1 MASAPRSFAPRF
13 ADRFAPYDDRT
24 QPALH
29 VDGYKETLVRVPKQA
44 FYKRPA
50 TLSEITGPLNLAKKL
65 DADLSDLSRTKEG
78 TRALG
83 QLIWV
88 TGRLMDEDGMPVRGS
103 IIEVWHANAAGR
115 YIHKM
120 DANSPFPED
129 PNFLG
134 SGRCLTDHEGRYRY
148 LSIKPGAYP
157 VPNHPE
163 RWWRPPHIH
172 LSVFGEG
179 FMSRLVT
186 QMFFPEDH
194 LNPQDRILNSVPDP
208 KGRER
213 MIAKAVPMME
223 LPRADVLGFRH
234 DIVVRGHRATPMG
247 V

>member
-1 MASAPRSFAPRF
+1 MDSGSRRF
-13 ADRFAPYDDRT
+13 ADRFTPYDERS
-24 QPALH
+24 QPAMQ
-29 VDGYKETLVRVPKQA
+29 VEGYKETLVRVPKRA
-44 FYKRPA
+44 FFKRPV
-50 TLSEITGPLNLAKKL
+50 TLSEITGPLNLGKKL
-65 DADLSDLSRTKEG
+65 DADLSDLSRTKAG
-78 TRALG
+78 GRALG

-88 TGRLMDEDGMPVRGS
+88 TGCLLDEDGEPVRGS

-129 PNFLG
+129 PNFFG

-148 LSIKPGAYP
+148 LTIKPGAYP

-194 LNPQDRILNSVPDP
+194 LNAQDRILNSVPDP
-208 KGRER
+208 KGRQR
-213 MIAKAVPMME
+213 MIAKGVPMLE
-223 LPRADVLGFRH
+223 LPRADVVGFSH
-234 DIVVRGHRATPMG
+234 DIVVRGHRSTPFG
-247 V
+247 L

>member
-1 MASAPRSFAPRF
+1 MDTASNKLP
-13 ADRFAPYDDRT
+13 DRFAPYDDRT
-24 QPALH
+24 QPAFA
-29 VDGYKETLVRVPKQA
+29 VEGYKETLVRVPKQP
-44 FYKRPA
+44 FYRRPA
-50 TLSEITGPLNLAKKL
+50 TLSEITGPLNLTRKL
-65 DADLSDLSRTKEG
+65 DADLSDLSRTKAG
-78 TRALG
+78 GRALG
-83 QLIWV
+83 QLILV
-88 TGRLMDEDGMPVRGS
+88 KGRLLDEDGAPVRNS

-129 PNFLG
+129 PNFFG
-134 SGRCLTDHEGRYRY
+134 SGRCLTDHEGRYSY

-186 QMFFPEDH
+186 QMFFPDDP
-194 LNPQDRILNSVPDP
+194 LNAQDRILNSVPDP

-213 MIAKAVPMME
+213 MISRQIPMLE
-223 LPRADVLGFRH
+223 LPRADVVGYSH
-234 DIVVRGHRATPMG
+234 DIVIRGHRATPMG
-247 V
+247 L

>member
-1 MASAPRSFAPRF
+1 MDSGTPRF

-24 QPALH
+24 QPAMQ
-29 VDGYKETLVRVPKQA
+29 VEGYKETLVRVPKQRL
-44 FYKRPA
+44 YKRPV
-50 TLSEITGPLNLAKKL
+50 TLSEITGPMNLGRKL
-65 DADLSDLSRTKEG
+65 EADLSDLSRTKEG
-78 TRALG
+78 RRALG
-83 QLIWV
+83 QLILV
-88 TGRLMDEDGMPVRGS
+88 TGRLLDEDAQPVRGS

-115 YIHKM
+115 YIHRM

-129 PNFLG
+129 PNFFG
-134 SGRCLTDHEGRYRY
+134 SGRCLTDNEGRYSY

-163 RWWRPPHIH
+163 RWWRPAHIH

-194 LNPQDRILNSVPDP
+194 LNAQDRILNSVPDP

-213 MIAKAVPMME
+213 MIAKAVPMLE
-223 LPRADVLGFRH
+223 LPRPDVVGFNH
-234 DIVVRGHRATPMG
+234 DIVVRGHRATPFG
-247 V
+247 L

>member
-1 MASAPRSFAPRF
+1 MHTLPNRF
-13 ADRFAPYDDRT
+13 EPYDDQS
-24 QPALH
+24 QPRMQ
-29 VDGYKETLVRVPKQA
+29 VDGYKETLLRVPK
-44 FYKRPA
+44 RPLYRRPV
-50 TLSEITGPLNLAKKL
+50 TLTDITGPLNLAQKL
-65 DADLSDLSRTKEG
+65 DAGLSDLSRTRQG
-78 TRALG
+78 GRALG
-83 QLIWV
+83 QLIYV
-88 TGRLMDEDGMPVRGS
+88 TGRLLDEDAMPVRDA

-129 PNFLG
+129 PNFIG
-134 SGRCLTDHEGRYRY
+134 SGRCVTDHAGRFTY

-157 VPNHPE
+157 VPNHPQ

-172 LSVFGEG
+172 LSIFGEG

-186 QMFFPEDH
+186 QMFFPGEP
-194 LNPQDRILNSVPDP
+194 LNPLDCILNSVPDE

-213 MIAKAVPMME
+213 MVSKSIPMLD
-223 LPRADVLGFRH
+223 LPRADVLGFCH

>member
-1 MASAPRSFAPRF
+1 MDPTARKLPREFAN
-13 ADRFAPYDDRT
+13 RFAPYDDRT
-24 QPALH
+24 QPTMQ
-29 VDGYKETLVRVPKQA
+29 VEGYKETLLRVPKQPP
-44 FYKRPA
+44 YKRPV
-50 TLSEITGPLNLAKKL
+50 TLSEITGPLNLAQKL

-78 TRALG
+78 GRALG

-88 TGRLMDEDGMPVRGS
+88 TGRLLDEDGAPVRGS
-103 IIEVWHANAAGR
+103 IVEVWHANSAGR

-129 PNFLG
+129 PNFSG
-134 SGRCLTDHEGRYRY
+134 SGRCVTDHEGRYQY

-163 RWWRPPHIH
+163 RWWRPAHIH

-194 LNPQDRILNSVPDP
+194 LNAQDRILSSVPDP

-213 MIAKAVPMME
+213 MIAKAVPMLE
-223 LPRADVLGFRH
+223 LPRADVVGFNH

-247 V
+247 L

>member
-1 MASAPRSFAPRF
+1 MDSMDRSLP
-13 ADRFAPYDDRT
+13 DSFAPYDDRT
-24 QPALH
+24 QPAMQ
-29 VDGYKETLVRVPKQA
+29 VDGYKETQVRVPKKAQ
-44 FYKRPA
+44 YKRPV
-50 TLSEITGPLNLAKKL
+50 TLSEITGPLNLRQKL
-65 DADLSDLSRTKEG
+65 DADLSDLSKTKEG
-78 TRALG
+78 WRALG

-88 TGRLMDEDGMPVRGS
+88 TGRLLDEDGMPVRGS

-129 PNFLG
+129 PNFFG
-134 SGRCLTDHEGRYRY
+134 SGRCLTDNEGRYRY

-194 LNPQDRILNSVPDP
+194 LNAQDRILNSVPDP

-213 MIAKAVPMME
+213 MIANAVPMLE
-223 LPRADVLGFRH
+223 LPRADVVGFNH

-247 V
+247 M